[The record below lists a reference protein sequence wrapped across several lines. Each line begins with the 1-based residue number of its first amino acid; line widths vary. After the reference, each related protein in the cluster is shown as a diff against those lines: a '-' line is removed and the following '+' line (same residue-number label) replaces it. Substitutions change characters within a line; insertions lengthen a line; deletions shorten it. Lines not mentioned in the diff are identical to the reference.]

1 VPGPSPPASAVA
13 PSSAAAAAG
22 SADRALPA
30 AAAKA
35 ARMLVSRFLRRTGLH
50 ELPQLVNVVKGEMSM
65 VGPQAPDPHD
75 LLALHPDDWKRQA
88 RPGIFERKF
97 LGPKPR
103 KQGRAD
109 R

>member
-1 VPGPSPPASAVA
+1 
-13 PSSAAAAAG
+13 
-22 SADRALPA
+22 
-30 AAAKA
+30 
-35 ARMLVSRFLRRTGLH
+35 MLVSRFLRRTGLH

-97 LGPKPR
+97 LGPSHGSKGELIVSSARPLGTR
-103 KQGRAD
+103 VGAAAAGC
-109 R
+109 